1 MFNTE
6 NIGRKIAELRKN
18 RNMTQ
23 LELADKMGISFQ
35 AVSNW
40 ERGNSMPD
48 ISKLPELAGLFEV
61 TIDEL
66 LGEHSEIVNT
76 VVNGDMKG
84 YMGDNDKVL
93 NEIIEIAPMLKPN
106 QVNEILDEVN
116 VTNLHDMKDL
126 LPFVSSHIVDKL
138 AMKQIEAGNYDDLH
152 ILAPFLS
159 QNVTDHIAH
168 KMIDNDKNITTF
180 LPFISSH
187 VVDKLAMKQIEADNY
202 DDLHTLAPFL
212 SQNVIDHI
220 ARKMVAKGKN
230 ITTLLPFISSD
241 TMGELASQLYQN
253 SGLTALNT
261 ILPFIPQKQLEQI
274 ADEEY
279 ASQGLCTFTSIAPF
293 LSHDYL
299 NNLAQ
304 MVIKKEGIQSISNI
318 IPFLDSHILSEYIEK
333 LSF

>member
-1 MFNTE
+1 
-6 NIGRKIAELRKN
+6 
-18 RNMTQ
+18 
-23 LELADKMGISFQ
+23 
-35 AVSNW
+35 
-40 ERGNSMPD
+40 MPD

-116 VTNLHDMKDL
+116 VTNLHDVKDL

-152 ILAPFLS
+152 I
-159 QNVTDHIAH
+159 
-168 KMIDNDKNITTF
+168 
-180 LPFISSH
+180 
-187 VVDKLAMKQIEADNY
+187 
-202 DDLHTLAPFL
+202 LAPFL